1 MPTLAWDLR
10 FKAFHHQSRTP
21 GEGLVSTY
29 VKCLRFDAI
38 AEQENRNRPGRAG
51 FEASALTTRLPQLQ
65 RVVCYFS

>member
-38 AEQENRNRPGRAG
+38 AEQENRNRDVQVSKQAP
-51 FEASALTTRLPQLQ
+51 
-65 RVVCYFS
+65 